1 MTACKADLAET
12 RYVDGTSARFA
23 YRRLGTRSEPPL
35 VLCLRRCTDE
45 VLVRDQEPAP
55 VHTHLSVTLKQ
66 KSEI

>member
-55 VHTHLSVTLKQ
+55 
-66 KSEI
+66 